1 MTPTRRKL
9 GDDLDPRRS
18 NSDDCHSFPREV
30 ISFIPVSRMQQLSFE
45 IVNPIDIRVLPIAV
59 VMLVIRQDPAIG
71 KQNSLQDSTSIDED
85 VAFIREDIVSV
96 FNGQIPL
103 SILLVP

>member
-1 MTPTRRKL
+1 
-9 GDDLDPRRS
+9 
-18 NSDDCHSFPREV
+18 
-30 ISFIPVSRMQQLSFE
+30 MQQLSFE

-59 VMLVIRQDPAIG
+59 VMLVIRQDPTIG